1 MLVISLPLMVA
12 GVLAL
17 ALLFTLLP
25 FFTPSYYRIDAAG
38 ITIQRGFKL
47 FNRQYKW
54 LDFGGCRETAGGFW
68 LIPLESRAAVF
79 RALYLPFPP
88 DSALLEKLRNT
99 LEEHFPII

>member
-1 MLVISLPLMVA
+1 MVA